1 MPFAKFNEHFARSRV
16 FAANQFVSKAIN
28 ATPEA
33 ATKALAIW
41 AANGGR
47 ATAIS
52 PAITDSGLARMQDN
66 GPGFRPSVVED
77 DGLQDHLDKDQP
89 IEVDK
94 AKQAAAKLTAAD
106 VDKALEAALS
116 GWQGAGQEG
125 PMPLS
130 KLFAA
135 RARQLGWVEDVEFVE
150 KNESRLPVSIFMD
163 RHLCDCY

>member
-1 MPFAKFNEHFARSRV
+1 MRSASSYRGAKKAAAREAGVPFAKFNDHFARSRL

-28 ATPEA
+28 ATPAA

-41 AANGGR
+41 AGNGGR
-47 ATAIS
+47 ATAVS
-52 PAITDSGLARMQDN
+52 PAVTEQELEAMNQ
-66 GPGFRPSVVED
+66 SVQVE
-77 DGLQDHLDKDQP
+77 P
-89 IEVDK
+89 EK
-94 AKQAAAKLTAAD
+94 AVAAAAKLTAAD

-116 GWQGAGQEG
+116 GWQGTGQEG

-150 KNESRLPVSIFMD
+150 EK
-163 RHLCDCY
+163 